1 MSLDAGT
8 TLGRYEVRSFIG
20 AGGRG
25 EVYLAE
31 DTQLQ
36 RPVALKVLGG
46 ALATDEER
54 LRRFAQEAR
63 AASALNHPN
72 IITIYEVGGTD
83 ALRFIAAEYV
93 AGLTLRRLMSNAPL
107 APVAVFDIA
116 LQIAAALGA
125 AHAAGIVHRDIK
137 PENVMLRTDG
147 YVKVLDF
154 GLAKLTE
161 EFGARQP
168 SDPDASTRRDAI
180 TNPGVVM
187 GTLYYMSP
195 EQARGFEVDARSD
208 IWSLGVVLYELLTGH
223 VPFPGET
230 GSDVIAAVLEKQP
243 PRLGRYLRDA
253 HPELQR
259 IVSKMLAKD
268 REERYQTVKDL
279 LIDVKMLK
287 RELEAKAEREDAAA
301 GDAAAE
307 RGGDA
312 SKDPRAPDDD
322 DNDAAADTSGQRPV
336 SSAEYI
342 ITEIK
347 RHRKAA
353 AFVLALPALAL
364 AFVVYS
370 MLGLRTPIDSVAILP
385 FVNGAGPEMETFGDG
400 LTDGVINNL
409 TTAGVKV
416 KSRHAAFSYKGKGV
430 APQKIGRELG
440 VRAVLT
446 GSIEKQGDALIIKA
460 ALVDVDDDFQL
471 WGKQYPVYDLVGGGR
486 FLVLQEDISKQITDD
501 MKTKIVSDGKGP

>member
-1 MSLDAGT
+1 M
-8 TLGRYEVRSFIG
+8 
-20 AGGRG
+20 
-25 EVYLAE
+25 
-31 DTQLQ
+31 
-36 RPVALKVLGG
+36 
-46 ALATDEER
+46 
-54 LRRFAQEAR
+54 
-63 AASALNHPN
+63 
-72 IITIYEVGGTD
+72 
-83 ALRFIAAEYV
+83 
-93 AGLTLRRLMSNAPL
+93 
-107 APVAVFDIA
+107 FDIA
-116 LQIAAALGA
+116 LQVAAALAA

-161 EFGARQP
+161 SSARASGATPTPRRAATRSP
-168 SDPDASTRRDAI
+168 TPASSWA
-180 TNPGVVM
+180 P
-187 GTLYYMSP
+187 LYYMSP
-195 EQARGFEVDARSD
+195 EQARGLRGGRAQRHLV
-208 IWSLGVVLYELLTGH
+208 SLGVVLYELLTGH
-223 VPFPGET
+223 VPFAGET

-322 DNDAAADTSGQRPV
+322 DNDAAAADTGGQRPV